1 MSACCMCFD
10 WPLKCLIIVLIYF
23 LHGHED
29 DSLIKPH
36 SRYAKV
42 HNVFYCWPAGV
53 LMNIPHKGFRY
64 AGIQKSKSIFSVCN
78 RQKSFNLS
86 SSHLIHVFLHL
97 AFCCDFDFPSG
108 DRMTLTREP
117 RTILVTEEMFFLFKS
132 CQTFSRKR
140 RAVEY
145 LGCFELI
152 EKRETPIWFLDRAE
166 SLISE
171 KCGVNEKQEM
181 WKLAK

>member
-1 MSACCMCFD
+1 MQKYIMCF
-10 WPLKCLIIVLIYF
+10 
-23 LHGHED
+23 
-29 DSLIKPH
+29 
-36 SRYAKV
+36 
-42 HNVFYCWPAGV
+42 
-53 LMNIPHKGFRY
+53 IPHKGFRY
-64 AGIQKSKSIFSVCN
+64 AGIQKNKSIFSVCN

-86 SSHLIHVFLHL
+86 NSHLIHVFLHL
-97 AFCCDFDFPSG
+97 AFCCKF

-117 RTILVTEEMFFLFKS
+117 QTILVTEEMFLSFKS

-145 LGCFELI
+145 LRRFELL
-152 EKRETPIWFLDRAE
+152 EKRETPVWFLDGAE

-181 WKLAK
+181 WKLCKVNKLNDWSFQYNPAVSKRHKTHHLSRRVHTKNLSASHLWGVQYEPVIFP